1 MRPDIPWNVAGIP
14 PEAREAARAAAR
26 REGLSVGEWVTRK
39 ILRSF
44 SETPDD
50 MTPAREQW
58 TSNGNGPSNGSLGYG
73 SDQRPV
79 ASRRDTD
86 DMLARVAKSES
97 DSNDVYRRIEE
108 QLRSVARRLEST
120 ERNQTENN
128 RAMSKAASEINV
140 AAREQ
145 AQAFDQLGGSVVSLA
160 DRLERV
166 ERSSSNDGTR
176 DAIKGLHQG
185 LSRLADQIS
194 NTAGQSATQISS
206 LANNLEA
213 LAARLAQAR
222 SDSEHATQNV
232 GQRVVDMDHRLGDM
246 DNRLGDRVAEMDHHL
261 AQLDQRMSH
270 VSAIDERLRAVERAT
285 QASNDVLTHAVQS
298 IEARKDEEAV
308 ALRRDA
314 DTASAIARL
323 EDNLSRLDNRGPDPG
338 IDRRLSGIERSLTDI
353 ITRFSE
359 PAGADAIEDNI
370 KRLAQRMDAAEQ
382 RQRDQIAE
390 LRTQMERPAAPAPQ
404 SPFAPAPQNPFAA
417 AAQSPF
423 APSAAGPFAPAEMAP
438 PPLATAP
445 NAPFGMQ
452 TSFEA
457 PPFVDPADHAALHA
471 SADPFAAAPAFD
483 PAAGGFDTNAFNLD
497 PFATSAAPPP
507 VVGEP
512 ETFLTAARRSARAAA
527 AQAEAERGSRAGGFS
542 WGAAAAAAPQGEK
555 AGSKKTLMWIAIIAV
570 VTIAAIAAGAM
581 LSRNLSSSSGHTIS
595 MMFPKA
601 QGPAAATPAD
611 ASVRPTPAADAPV
624 TTTTKPMPSAMKP
637 LVPHVIKPAP
647 VHAVPGAP
655 VDATVAPPQTAPAQ
669 TKPVQ
674 TASVAPL
681 DKLTQLANAG
691 NAKAELVVGLKYLDG
706 DGVPVNE
713 ADAAKWLERAA
724 EAGAPVAQYRLGTMY
739 EHGRGV
745 PADAAKAVHW
755 YEIAAQAG
763 NRKAMHNLAVAY
775 ASGQGTAKNLPE
787 AARWFSKAAS
797 LGLADS
803 EFNLAVLYER
813 GLGVPQ
819 SLIDAYKW
827 YAIAAAAGDAE
838 SKNRIDALSTQ
849 LSNDDR
855 AAAQRA
861 AESFKPGAM
870 DPRANVA
877 PQMSDVA
884 G

>member
-26 REGLSVGEWVTRK
+26 REGLSVGEWVTRR

-44 SETPDD
+44 SDTPDD

-58 TSNGNGPSNGSLGYG
+58 TSNGSGNGSGYG
-73 SDQRPV
+73 LDQRPV

-97 DSNDVYRRIEE
+97 DSTDVYRRIEE
-108 QLRSVARRLEST
+108 QLRNVARRLEST
-120 ERNQTENN
+120 ERGQSENN

-145 AQAFDQLGGSVVSLA
+145 AQAFDQLGGSVVTLA

-166 ERSSSNDGTR
+166 ERSSANDGTR

-206 LANNLEA
+206 LATNLEA
-213 LAARLAQAR
+213 LAGRLAQAR
-222 SDSEHATQNV
+222 SDSEQATQNV
-232 GQRVVDMDHRLGDM
+232 G
-246 DNRLGDRVAEMDHHL
+246 DRVAGMDHHL
-261 AQLDQRMSH
+261 AQLDQRMGH
-270 VSAIDERLRAVERAT
+270 IAAIDERLRAVERAA

-298 IEARKDEEAV
+298 IEARKDEEAS
-308 ALRRDA
+308 ALRRDTE
-314 DTASAIARL
+314 TASAIARL
-323 EDNLSRLDNRGPDPG
+323 EDNLARLDNRAPDPA

-353 ITRFSE
+353 VGRFSE
-359 PAGADAIEDNI
+359 PSHVDAIEDNI
-370 KRLAQRMDAAEQ
+370 KRLAQRMDAAET

-390 LRTQMERPAAPAPQ
+390 LRTQMERPAPLHSPMVH
-404 SPFAPAPQNPFAA
+404 SPFAPADIAAAMPPLAAATPFAA
-417 AAQSPF
+417 
-423 APSAAGPFAPAEMAP
+423 
-438 PPLATAP
+438 
-445 NAPFGMQ
+445 Q

-457 PPFVDPADHAALHA
+457 PPFIDPADHAALHA
-471 SADPFAAAPAFD
+471 SADPFAAAPAYD
-483 PAAGGFDTNAFNLD
+483 AAPGAFDTAAFNLD
-497 PFATSAAPPP
+497 PFATSAEPPP
-507 VVGEP
+507 VGEA
-512 ETFLTAARRSARAAA
+512 ETFLSAARRSARTAA
-527 AQAEAERGSRAGGFS
+527 AQAEAERGTRAGGFS
-542 WGAAAAAAPQGEK
+542 WGAAAAVAPQGEK
-555 AGSKKTLMWIAIIAV
+555 AGSRKTVMWIAIIAMLAV
-570 VTIAAIAAGAM
+570 VAIAAGAL
-581 LSRNLSSSSGHTIS
+581 LSRNLGSNSSHTVS
-595 MMFPKA
+595 MFPKA
-601 QGPAAATPAD
+601 PASATAPVDAA
-611 ASVRPTPAADAPV
+611 VRPTTVEEPV
-624 TTTTKPMPSAMKP
+624 TTTTKPLPNAMKP
-637 LVPHVIKPAP
+637 LAPHVVKSTP

-655 VDATVAPPQTAPAQ
+655 AAAAATTAPAE

-674 TASVAPL
+674 TAALTPL

-724 EAGAPVAQYRLGTMY
+724 EAGQPVAQYRLGTMY
-739 EHGRGV
+739 ERGRGV

-775 ASGQGTAKNLPE
+775 ASGLGTAKNLPE
-787 AARWFSKAAS
+787 AARWFSKAAA

-827 YAIAAAAGDAE
+827 YAIAAASGDTE
-838 SKNRIDALSTQ
+838 SKARIDALTTQ

-855 AAAQRA
+855 AAAQHA
-861 AESFKPGAM
+861 AEAFKPQAL
-870 DPRANVA
+870 DPKSNVA
-877 PQMSDVA
+877 PQLGDVA
-884 G
+884 Q